1 MTVDEIGPTL
11 ERVYRG
17 LALVSNRA
25 YKLSRSPFFFFFL
38 HRKRLMALS
47 DDINAI
53 TVTVNNIAEQ
63 APPAIAEAIANAAA
77 SGGDPA
83 APGAVANLSAA
94 VANLTT
100 GLQTA
105 IGGNATV

>member
-1 MTVDEIGPTL
+1 MTVDEIGPAL

-25 YKLSRSPFFFFFL
+25 YKLSRSPFFFL

-63 APPAIAEAIANAAA
+63 APPAITEAIANAAA